1 MRGLTAEQNDN
12 YGCHVDLSHDPSL
25 SDDLRDVLRFADTV
39 SQAHFRLS
47 DIVGAV
53 HGDRQMANA
62 SRGVLRYLM
71 AAGPRTVPEIATWRA
86 TSRQFIQ
93 RLVDALA
100 EEGLVDLKDNPQH
113 QRSRLV
119 AVTRKG
125 RARVSAMVAKE
136 VRLLEQGL
144 VRSGASIAE
153 VRAATALIQRFIG
166 VIDTLQHD
174 INSGDTP

>member
-1 MRGLTAEQNDN
+1 M
-12 YGCHVDLSHDPSL
+12 DLAHDASL
-25 SDDLRDVLRFADTV
+25 DDDLRDLLRFADTV

-47 DIVGAV
+47 EIVGAV
-53 HGDRQMANA
+53 HGDRHLANA

-71 AAGPRTVPEIATWRA
+71 AAGPRTVPEIAKWRA

-100 EEGLVDLKDNPQH
+100 AEGLVILKSNPQH

-125 RARVSAMVAKE
+125 RTRVAEMVAKE
-136 VRLLEQGL
+136 VRLLEEGL
-144 VRSGASIAE
+144 ARSGASLAD
-153 VRAATALIQRFIG
+153 VRAATNLIHRFIG
-166 VIDTLQHD
+166 VIGTLTD
-174 INSGDTP
+174 EISSGNSE

>member
-1 MRGLTAEQNDN
+1 MELA
-12 YGCHVDLSHDPSL
+12 HDASL

-47 DIVGAV
+47 DIVGSL
-53 HGDRQMANA
+53 HGDRQLANA

-100 EEGLVDLKDNPQH
+100 EEGLVTLKDNPQH

-119 AVTRKG
+119 AVTRTG
-125 RARVSAMVAKE
+125 RARVTAMVAKE

-144 VRSGASIAE
+144 ARSGASLAE
-153 VRAATALIQRFIG
+153 VRAATGLIQRFIG

-174 INSGDTP
+174 IDSGDTP

>member
-1 MRGLTAEQNDN
+1 M
-12 YGCHVDLSHDPSL
+12 DLSHDASL

-47 DIVGAV
+47 EIVGAV
-53 HGDRQMANA
+53 HGERQMANA
-62 SRGVLRYLM
+62 SRGVLRFLM

-93 RLVDALA
+93 RLVDALV
-100 EEGLVDLKDNPQH
+100 EDGLVILKANPHH

-125 RARVSAMVAKE
+125 RARVEAMVAKE

-144 VRSGASIAE
+144 IRSGASLAE
-153 VRAATALIQRFIG
+153 VRAATNLIQRFIG
-166 VIDTLQHD
+166 VIDTLTD
-174 INSGDTP
+174 EINSGVSR

>member
-1 MRGLTAEQNDN
+1 MVLA
-12 YGCHVDLSHDPSL
+12 HDASL

-47 DIVGAV
+47 EIVGVV
-53 HGDRQMANA
+53 HGDRQLANA

-100 EEGLVDLKDNPQH
+100 EDGLVALKDNPQH

-119 AVTRKG
+119 TVTRKG
-125 RARVSAMVAKE
+125 RARVDAMVKKE
-136 VRLLEQGL
+136 VRLLQLGL
-144 VRSGASIAE
+144 SRSGASLDE
-153 VRAATALIQRFIG
+153 VRAATNLIQRFIG
-166 VIDTLQHD
+166 VIDTLTD
-174 INSGDTP
+174 ELNSGDTQ

>member
-1 MRGLTAEQNDN
+1 M
-12 YGCHVDLSHDPSL
+12 DLAHDASL
-25 SDDLRDVLRFADTV
+25 NDDLRDVLRFADTV

-47 DIVGAV
+47 EIVGAV
-53 HGDRQMANA
+53 HGDRQLANA

-100 EEGLVDLKDNPQH
+100 ADGLVALKDNPQH

-144 VRSGASIAE
+144 LLSGASLAE
-153 VRAATALIQRFIG
+153 VRAATSLIQRFTG
-166 VIDTLQHD
+166 VIGTLTD
-174 INSGDTP
+174 DLNSGDSK

>member
-1 MRGLTAEQNDN
+1 M
-12 YGCHVDLSHDPSL
+12 DLSHDASL

-47 DIVGAV
+47 EIVGAV

-93 RLVDALA
+93 RLVDALV
-100 EEGLVDLKDNPQH
+100 EDGLVTLKANPHH

-125 RARVSAMVAKE
+125 RARVEAMVAKE

-144 VRSGASIAE
+144 IRSGASLAE
-153 VRAATALIQRFIG
+153 VRAATNLIQRFIG
-166 VIDTLQHD
+166 VIDTLTD
-174 INSGDTP
+174 EINSGESR

>member
-1 MRGLTAEQNDN
+1 MDLAHDASLT
-12 YGCHVDLSHDPSL
+12 
-25 SDDLRDVLRFADTV
+25 DDLRDVLRFADTV

-47 DIVGAV
+47 EIVGAV

-71 AAGPRTVPEIATWRA
+71 AAGPRTVPEIAAWRA

-100 EEGLVDLKDNPQH
+100 EDGLVALKANPQH
-113 QRSRLV
+113 RRSRLV
-119 AVTRKG
+119 AVTRQG
-125 RARVSAMVAKE
+125 RARVEAMVAKE

-144 VRSGASIAE
+144 VRSGASLAE
-153 VRAATALIQRFIG
+153 VRTATTLIQRFIG
-166 VIDTLQHD
+166 VIDTLQHEID
-174 INSGDTP
+174 SGETP

>member
-1 MRGLTAEQNDN
+1 M
-12 YGCHVDLSHDPSL
+12 DLAHDASL
-25 SDDLRDVLRFADTV
+25 NDDLRDVLRFADTV

-47 DIVGAV
+47 EIVGAV

-71 AAGPRTVPEIATWRA
+71 AAGPRTVPEIAAWRA

-100 EEGLVDLKDNPQH
+100 ADGLVALKDNPQH

-144 VRSGASIAE
+144 LLSGASLAE
-153 VRAATALIQRFIG
+153 VRAATSLIQRFTG
-166 VIDTLQHD
+166 VIGTLTD
-174 INSGDTP
+174 DLNSGDSK

>member
-1 MRGLTAEQNDN
+1 M
-12 YGCHVDLSHDPSL
+12 DLSHDASL

-47 DIVGAV
+47 EIVGAV

-93 RLVDALA
+93 RLVDALV
-100 EEGLVDLKDNPQH
+100 EDGLVTLKANPHH

-125 RARVSAMVAKE
+125 RARVEAMVAKE

-144 VRSGASIAE
+144 IRSGASLAE
-153 VRAATALIQRFIG
+153 VRAATNLIKRFIG
-166 VIDTLQHD
+166 VIDTLTD
-174 INSGDTP
+174 EINSGESR

>member
-1 MRGLTAEQNDN
+1 MDDT
-12 YGCHVDLSHDPSL
+12 YGCHMYLSHDASL
-25 SDDLRDVLRFADTV
+25 SDDLRDVVRFADAV

-47 DIVGAV
+47 EIVGAV
-53 HGDRQMANA
+53 HGDRQLANA

-100 EEGLVDLKDNPQH
+100 EDGLITLKPNPQH

-125 RARVSAMVAKE
+125 RARVESMVAKE

-144 VRSGASIAE
+144 ARSGASLAE
-153 VRAATALIQRFIG
+153 VRAATNLIQRFIG
-166 VIDTLQHD
+166 VIDALTD
-174 INSGDTP
+174 EINSGESK

>member
-1 MRGLTAEQNDN
+1 MELAQDAF
-12 YGCHVDLSHDPSL
+12 L

-39 SQAHFRLS
+39 SQAHFCLS
-47 DIVGAV
+47 EIVGSL
-53 HGDRQMANA
+53 HGDRQLANA

-71 AAGPRTVPEIATWRA
+71 AAGPLTVPEIATWRA

-100 EEGLVDLKDNPQH
+100 EDGLVALKDNPQH

-119 AVTRKG
+119 TVTRKG

-144 VRSGASIAE
+144 ARSGASLAE
-153 VRAATALIQRFIG
+153 MRAATDLIQRFIG

-174 INSGDTP
+174 IGSGESS

>member
-1 MRGLTAEQNDN
+1 M
-12 YGCHVDLSHDPSL
+12 DLAHDASL

-47 DIVGAV
+47 EIVGVV
-53 HGDRQMANA
+53 HGDRQLANA

-100 EEGLVDLKDNPQH
+100 EDGLVALKDNPQH

-119 AVTRKG
+119 TVTRKG
-125 RARVSAMVAKE
+125 RARVEAMVKKE

-144 VRSGASIAE
+144 ARSGASLNE
-153 VRAATALIQRFIG
+153 VRAATNLIQRFIG
-166 VIDTLQHD
+166 VIDTLTD
-174 INSGDTP
+174 ELNSGDSQ

>member
-1 MRGLTAEQNDN
+1 M
-12 YGCHVDLSHDPSL
+12 DLAHDASL

-47 DIVGAV
+47 EIVGVV
-53 HGDRQMANA
+53 HGDRQLANA

-100 EEGLVDLKDNPQH
+100 DDGLVALKDNPQH

-125 RARVSAMVAKE
+125 RARVEAMVKKE
-136 VRLLEQGL
+136 VHLLEQGL
-144 VRSGASIAE
+144 VRSGASLAE
-153 VRAATALIQRFIG
+153 VRAATNLIQRFIG
-166 VIDTLQHD
+166 VIDTLTEEL
-174 INSGDTP
+174 NSGDSQ